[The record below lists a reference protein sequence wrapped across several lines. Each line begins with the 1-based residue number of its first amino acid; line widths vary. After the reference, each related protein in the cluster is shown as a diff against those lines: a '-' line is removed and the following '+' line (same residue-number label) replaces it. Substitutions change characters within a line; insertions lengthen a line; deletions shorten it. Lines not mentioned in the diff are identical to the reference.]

1 LILKAILI
9 SLIFG
14 IPSFVTA
21 QNMQSTGLSNTTGPD
36 ANEYMPDHTDL
47 ITPIMM
53 RGSNGDGAGLRPV
66 SAMRNKAGYALA
78 GSAIIPGLSQ
88 VAHGNWF
95 RAGLYLA
102 VEVATLYTFIEYRN
116 RGNRGERSYENFSD
130 QNWSVVQYANWIIDY
145 HDVNNLSNPHLEDL
159 QEIMNGRIPS
169 FDTSEDWQ
177 GFDIN
182 VLRATERSTPYI
194 TTDDQF
200 ASNFSHVLPSFGSQQ
215 YYELISKYY
224 QYASGWKDY
233 YAFHVQG
240 NTNPYLIDRTGG
252 KVSPLFW
259 EGRDQAEEFND
270 NFRFSNNMLSLL
282 ILNHFVSAFD
292 AYFTV
297 RFRNRHIE
305 TSFGGTPASQFRLTY
320 HF

>member
-1 LILKAILI
+1 
-9 SLIFG
+9 
-14 IPSFVTA
+14 
-21 QNMQSTGLSNTTGPD
+21 MQSTVFPNITGPD

-53 RGSNGDGAGLRPV
+53 RASNGDVAGLRPV
-66 SAMRNKAGYALA
+66 NAMRNKAGYALA

-88 VAHGNWF
+88 AAHGNWF

-102 VEVATLYTFIEYRN
+102 VEVATLYTFVEYRN
-116 RGNRGERSYENFSD
+116 RGIRGERSYENFSD
-130 QNWSVVQYANWIIDY
+130 QNWSVVQYAHWIIKY
-145 HDVNNLSNPHLEDL
+145 HEKNKLSDLHLDDL
-159 QEIMNGRIPS
+159 RDMLYGRKVT
-169 FDTSEDWQ
+169 FDTSAEWQ
-177 GFDIN
+177 DFDIN
-182 VLRATERSTPYI
+182 VLRAVERSTPYI

-233 YAFHVQG
+233 YEFHDREG
-240 NTNPYLIDRTGG
+240 SNEYLIDRAGG

-259 EGRDQAEEFND
+259 EGRDQAEKFND

-297 RFRNRHIE
+297 RFRNRQIE
-305 TSFGGTPASQFRLTY
+305 TSFGGTRASQFRLTY

>member
-1 LILKAILI
+1 
-9 SLIFG
+9 
-14 IPSFVTA
+14 
-21 QNMQSTGLSNTTGPD
+21 MQSTVLSNTTEPHAD
-36 ANEYMPDHTDL
+36 EYMPDHTDL

-53 RGSNGDGAGLRPV
+53 RVNRDGAGFRPV
-66 SAMRNKAGYALA
+66 NAMRNKAGYALA

-88 VAHGNWF
+88 AAHGNWF

-116 RGNRGERSYENFSD
+116 RGIRGERSYEGFSD

-145 HDVNNLSNPHLEDL
+145 HDANNLSNPQLEDL
-159 QEIMNGRIPS
+159 RNMMDGRNPA
-169 FDTSEDWQ
+169 FETSADWNAVE
-177 GFDIN
+177 IN

-194 TTDDQF
+194 TTDDQY

-224 QYASGWKDY
+224 QYAAGWRDY
-233 YAFHVQG
+233 YEFHDQDG
-240 NTNPYLIDRTGG
+240 TNPYLIDRTGG

-259 EGRDQAEEFND
+259 EGRDQAEKFND

-297 RFRNRHIE
+297 RFRNRQIE
-305 TSFGGTPASQFRLTY
+305 TSFGGTRASQFRLTY